1 MEQAN
6 PPTKELISK
15 VLKSSKTIAVVGL
28 SDDPAKPAHTVS
40 AYLQRNGYRIVPVH
54 PKAETALGEKVY
66 QSLDKV
72 PGAVDLVYIFLRADL
87 TAPVVDEAIRKGAHA
102 VWLPEGV
109 VNEDAAKKAR
119 DAGLSVVMDRC
130 ALKEHKAGL

>member
-1 MEQAN
+1 MEQTN

-15 VLKSSKTIAVVGL
+15 VLKASKTIAVVGL

-40 AYLQRNGYRIVPVH
+40 SFLKEKGYTIVPVH

-87 TAPVVDEAIRKGAHA
+87 TPPVVDDAIKKGARA
-102 VWLPEGV
+102 VWMPEGI

-130 ALKEHKAGL
+130 ALKEIKAGL